1 MTDSS
6 SEKDHSVMSEMAGEL
21 MAAKMDAAAKS
32 GGMTHLMRLGS
43 FQMEIVPSKHIDVER
58 LFKETLADLYEKFGE
73 EVLKINTADI
83 IAKKQTEMGGMHG

>member
-6 SEKDHSVMSEMAGEL
+6 SEDNSMAEMAGEL

-43 FQMEIVPSKHIDVER
+43 FQMEIVPSKEIDVER

-83 IAKKQTEMGGMHG
+83 IAKKQAEMGGMHG

>member
-6 SEKDHSVMSEMAGEL
+6 SEENSMAEMAGEL

-43 FQMEIVPSKHIDVER
+43 FQMEIVPSKEIDVER
-58 LFKETLADLYEKFGE
+58 LFKEILTDLYEKFGE

-83 IAKKQTEMGGMHG
+83 IAKKQAEMGGMHG

>member
-6 SEKDHSVMSEMAGEL
+6 SEDNSMAEMAGEL

-43 FQMEIVPSKHIDVER
+43 FQMEIVPSKEIDVER
-58 LFKETLADLYEKFGE
+58 LFKEILTDLYEKFGE

-83 IAKKQTEMGGMHG
+83 IAKKQAEMGGMHG

>member
-6 SEKDHSVMSEMAGEL
+6 SEDNSMAEMAGEL

-43 FQMEIVPSKHIDVER
+43 FQMEIVPSKDIDVER
-58 LFKETLADLYEKFGE
+58 IFKETLTDLYEKFGE

-83 IAKKQTEMGGMHG
+83 IAKKQAEMGGMHG

>member
-1 MTDSS
+1 MTGSS
-6 SEKDHSVMSEMAGEL
+6 SEDNSMAEMAGEL

-43 FQMEIVPSKHIDVER
+43 FQMEIVPSKEIDVER

-83 IAKKQTEMGGMHG
+83 IAKKQAEMGGMHG

>member
-6 SEKDHSVMSEMAGEL
+6 SDNNPMADMAGEL

-43 FQMEIVPSKHIDVER
+43 FQMEIVPSREIDVER

-83 IAKKQTEMGGMHG
+83 IAKKQAEMGGMHG

>member
-6 SEKDHSVMSEMAGEL
+6 SEENSMAEMAGEL

-43 FQMEIVPSKHIDVER
+43 FQMEIVPSKEIDVER
-58 LFKETLADLYEKFGE
+58 LFKETLTDLYEKFGE

-83 IAKKQTEMGGMHG
+83 IAKKQAEMGGMHG